1 MEGIYDIEDEFWQCV
16 SDEAKDLVQK
26 LLQKDPEKRI
36 TLIEAINHPWVQVV
50 FISSSHRTDPNVHH
64 QLPNSDDHI

>member
-1 MEGIYDIEDEFWQCV
+1 MPFDSEFPEEILRNTMEGLYDIEDEFWQCV

-36 TLIEAINHPWVQVV
+36 TLIEAINHPW
-50 FISSSHRTDPNVHH
+50 I
-64 QLPNSDDHI
+64 